1 MEENTTPCVTLH
13 EYLTF
18 CLLLITVKL
27 SINMQVNLNG
37 IIINILRL
45 VYCFGPTDVFCLL
58 CILHLEFVLQ
68 EGCRQGVSTNK
79 VDN

>member
-1 MEENTTPCVTLH
+1 MEEKTTPCVTLH

-37 IIINILRL
+37 MIINILRL
-45 VYCFGPTDVFCLL
+45 VYCFGPTDMFCLL
-58 CILHLEFVLQ
+58 CILHL
-68 EGCRQGVSTNK
+68 GCRQGVSTNK